1 MEQKRTPSLPWAST
15 SSSATLRSLA
25 GVQEEGEMEKRFF
38 RRLAGAS
45 KDFKETAL
53 PEKVPL
59 RPGSFTSV
67 EGKKCQPRGPSQ
79 NISREQ
85 GVSARSP
92 ELAASP
98 L

>member
-1 MEQKRTPSLPWAST
+1 MRWRKML
-15 SSSATLRSLA
+15 
-25 GVQEEGEMEKRFF
+25 F

-45 KDFKETAL
+45 KDFKGTAL
-53 PEKVPL
+53 PEKAPL
-59 RPGSFTSV
+59 RPGSFTSW

-92 ELAASP
+92 EQAAS

>member
-1 MEQKRTPSLPWAST
+1 MRWRKRS
-15 SSSATLRSLA
+15 
-25 GVQEEGEMEKRFF
+25 F

-53 PEKVPL
+53 LEKAPL
-59 RPGSFTSV
+59 RPGSLTSG

-92 ELAASP
+92 EQAASP